1 MKYTT
6 GITVTILAAATLLL
20 LGSSAF
26 AQVVPAGSYHVVKKI
41 AAGGE
46 GGWDYLIADTLSER
60 LFVSHGTHVV
70 VIDLVRDSVIGDIP
84 STLGVHGIAFAPTL
98 NRGFTSNGRDTSVT
112 IFNLKTLV
120 PIGTVKVTGRNPDAI
135 VFDPFSGRVFTFNGG
150 GANTTA
156 IDAATGVVAGTMA
169 LGGKPEFSVSDGKGT
184 MYVNIEDKSEV
195 VVFDPRALR
204 VRARWPLAPC
214 EEPSGMA
221 MDRAHGRLFVVCS
234 NKLMAI
240 LDAETGRVITTLPIG
255 DGVDAT
261 GYDPATS
268 LAFASNGE
276 GTLTVVHEDSPEKFT
291 VVGTV
296 PTQRGARTM
305 ALDARTHRIY
315 MSTALFG
322 PPPAPTAE
330 RPNPRPTVI
339 PGSFTVLVL
348 DR

>member
-1 MKYTT
+1 MPARTLRALK
-6 GITVTILAAATLLL
+6 LAIAASAAI
-20 LGSSAF
+20 GSSAF
-26 AQVVPAGSYHVVKKI
+26 AQAVPANPYHVVKKI
-41 AAGGE
+41 AAGGD
-46 GGWDYLIADTLSER
+46 GGWDYLIADTASER

-84 STLGVHGIAFAPTL
+84 NTLGVHGIAFAPAL

-112 IFNLKTLV
+112 IFDLKTLA

-135 VFDPFSGRVFTFNGG
+135 VFDSFSGRVFTFNGG

-156 IDAATGVVAGTMA
+156 IDAATGVVAGTIG

-195 VVFDPRALR
+195 VVFDPKGLK
-204 VRARWPLAPC
+204 VKTRWPLAPC

-240 LDAETGRVITTLPIG
+240 LDASTGRVITTLPIG
-255 DGVDAT
+255 NGVDAT
-261 GYDPATS
+261 GYDPATG

-276 GTLTVVHEDSPEKFT
+276 GTLTVVHEDSPEKFSLI
-291 VVGTV
+291 GTV

-305 ALDARTHRIY
+305 ALDAKTHRIY
-315 MSTALFG
+315 LSTALFG

-330 RPNPRPTVI
+330 RPNPRPSVI
-339 PGSFTVLVL
+339 PGSFTVLVVE
-348 DR
+348 R

>member
-1 MKYTT
+1 MRLRNSFVMATAT
-6 GITVTILAAATLLL
+6 AASTVIA
-20 LGSSAF
+20 SMAF
-26 AQVVPAGSYHVVKKI
+26 AQAAPATSYHVVKKI

-46 GGWDYLIADTLSER
+46 GGWDYLIADTASER

-70 VIDLVRDSVIGDIP
+70 VVDLARDSVIGDIP
-84 STLGVHGIAFAPTL
+84 NTLGVHGIAFAPAL

-112 IFNLKTLV
+112 IFNLKTLA
-120 PIGTVKVTGRNPDAI
+120 PISKVKVTGRNPDAI
-135 VFDPFSGRVFTFNGG
+135 VFDPYSGRVFTFNGG
-150 GANTTA
+150 DANTTA
-156 IDAATGVVAGTMA
+156 IDAATGVVAGTIP

-195 VVFDPRALR
+195 VVFDPKALT
-204 VRARWPLAPC
+204 VKTRWPLAPC

-221 MDRAHGRLFVVCS
+221 MDRERGRLFVVCS

-240 LDAETGRVITTLPIG
+240 LDAATGRVITTLPIG
-255 DGVDAT
+255 QGVDAT
-261 GYDPATS
+261 AYDPATG

-291 VVGTV
+291 IVGTV

-305 ALDARTHRIY
+305 ALDLKTHRIY
-315 MSTALFG
+315 LPTALFG
-322 PPPAPTAE
+322 PPPPSTPE
-330 RPNPRPTVI
+330 RPNPRPAVI
-339 PGSFTVLVL
+339 PGSFTILIL

>member
-1 MKYTT
+1 MLRRKSFVF
-6 GITVTILAAATLLL
+6 VTAAAASTVIA
-20 LGSSAF
+20 SMSF
-26 AQVVPAGSYHVVKKI
+26 AQAAPATSYHVVKKI

-46 GGWDYLIADTLSER
+46 GGWDYLIADTASER

-70 VIDLVRDSVIGDIP
+70 VVDLARDSVIGDIP
-84 STLGVHGIAFAPTL
+84 NTLGVHGIAFAPAL

-112 IFNLKTLV
+112 IFNLKTLA
-120 PIGTVKVTGRNPDAI
+120 PISTVKVTGRNPDAI

-150 GANTTA
+150 GANATA
-156 IDAATGVVAGTMA
+156 IDAATGVVAGTVP
-169 LGGKPEFSVSDGKGT
+169 LGGKPEFSVSDGKGR

-195 VVFDPRALR
+195 VVFDPKALTIKT
-204 VRARWPLAPC
+204 RWPLAPC

-240 LDAETGRVITTLPIG
+240 LDATTGRVITTLPIG

-261 GYDPATS
+261 GYDPATG

-276 GTLTVVHEDSPEKFT
+276 GTLTVVHEDSPAKFT

-305 ALDARTHRIY
+305 ALDPKTHRIY
-315 MSTALFG
+315 LSTAQFG
-322 PPPAPTAE
+322 PPPAPTPE
-330 RPNPRPTVI
+330 RPNPRPTII
-339 PGSFTVLVL
+339 PGSFTILVL

>member
-1 MKYTT
+1 VASLLI
-6 GITVTILAAATLLL
+6 GPAAF
-20 LGSSAF
+20 G
-26 AQVVPAGSYHVVKKI
+26 QGVPANSYHVVKKI

-46 GGWDYLIADTLSER
+46 GGWDYLIADTATER
-60 LFVSHGTHVV
+60 LYVSRGTHVMV
-70 VIDLVRDSVIGDIP
+70 VDLKRDSVIGDIP
-84 STLGVHGIAFAPTL
+84 NTAGVHGIAFVPAL

-112 IFNLKTLV
+112 IFDLKTLA
-120 PIGTVKVTGRNPDAI
+120 PIATVKVTGRNPDAI
-135 VFDPFSGRVFTFNGG
+135 VYDSFSGRVFTFNGG

-156 IDAATGVVAGTMA
+156 IDAATGAIAGSIP
-169 LGGKPEFSVSDGKGT
+169 LGGKPEFSVSDGKGR

-195 VVFDPRALR
+195 VVFDPKAL
-204 VRARWPLAPC
+204 VVKARWPLAPC

-234 NKLMAI
+234 NKLMAV
-240 LDAETGRVITTLPIG
+240 LDAATGRVITTLPIG
-255 DGVDAT
+255 QGVDAS
-261 GYDPATS
+261 GYDPATG

-276 GTLTVVHEDSPEKFT
+276 GTLTVVHEDSPDKYS

-305 ALDARTHRIY
+305 ALDAKTHRIY

-322 PPPAPTAE
+322 PPPAPTPE
-330 RPNPRPTVI
+330 RPNPRPPAI
-339 PGSFTVLVL
+339 PGSFTILVL

>member
-1 MKYTT
+1 M
-6 GITVTILAAATLLL
+6 LASGFRGLKLAVAASVVI
-20 LGSSAF
+20 GSTAF
-26 AQVVPAGSYHVVKKI
+26 AQVVPAKSYHVVKKI

-46 GGWDYLIADTLSER
+46 GGWDYLIADTASER

-70 VIDLVRDSVIGDIP
+70 VIDLARDSVVGDIP
-84 STLGVHGIAFAPTL
+84 NTLGVHGIAFAPAL

-112 IFNLKTLV
+112 IFDLKTLA

-150 GANTTA
+150 GANATA
-156 IDAATGVVAGTMA
+156 IDAATGAVAGTIP
-169 LGGKPEFSVSDGKGT
+169 LGGKPEFSVSDGKGK

-195 VVFDPRALR
+195 VVFDPKALA
-204 VRARWPLAPC
+204 VGARWPLAPC

-221 MDRAHGRLFVVCS
+221 MDRAHARLIVVCS

-240 LDAETGRVITTLPIG
+240 LDATTGRMITTLPIG
-255 DGVDAT
+255 GGVDAT
-261 GYDPATS
+261 GFDPAS
-268 LAFASNGE
+268 GLAFASNGE
-276 GTLTVVHEDSPEKFT
+276 GTLTIVHEDSPEKFS

-305 ALDARTHRIY
+305 ALDPKTHRVY

-339 PGSFTVLVL
+339 PGSFTILVL